1 MHGQEVVRS
10 VKTPLVLGDD
20 LIGRIDPTAI
30 GRFEVIF
37 EVIMEVLLQDL
48 RYGIKALLKHP
59 LFSAIAIATLALGI
73 GANTAI
79 FSVVDAILL
88 RQLPYKNPG
97 RLVALHENWT
107 SGEEANV
114 SLPNFLD
121 WRDQNQVFEQMAAYR

>member
-1 MHGQEVVRS
+1 LESG
-10 VKTPLVLGDD
+10 
-20 LIGRIDPTAI
+20 
-30 GRFEVIF
+30 F

-59 LFSAIAIATLALGI
+59 LFTAISIATLALGI

-97 RLVALHENWT
+97 RLVALHEKWT
-107 SGEEANV
+107 SGEEAGV

-121 WRDQNQVFEQMAAYR
+121 WRDQNQVFEQMA